1 MGYLNY
7 EFLDEYKRLDN
18 ICRDIYGETY
28 DKKLGVTLYLEDME
42 GKTHRGGSKIPRW
55 TSDYNRLKRF
65 RDIRNELVHSRN
77 SITVDI
83 CTQEDIDF
91 VRSFRQRILDRTDPI
106 AQLRKL
112 QSATEKPKV
121 NRTPTKTEPL
131 IVATRQ
137 APRGCMA
144 AVVSCIIVAACV
156 IAFLL

>member
-1 MGYLNY
+1 MSYLNY
-7 EFLDEYKRLDN
+7 EFFDEYKRLDN
-18 ICRDIYGETY
+18 ICRDIYGTTH
-28 DKKLGVTLYLEDME
+28 DNKLGVTMYIEDME
-42 GKTHRGGSKIPRW
+42 RKNNRSSIVIAGW
-55 TSDYNRLKRF
+55 TSDYMKLKRVKA
-65 RDIRNELVHSRN
+65 IRNELAHSRN

-112 QSATEKPKV
+112 QSSTEPPKV
-121 NRTPTKTEPL
+121 NRTPTQTEPL
-131 IVATRQ
+131 IVVTRQ